1 MSGQPGNL
9 APGQPHELSVDSCAA
24 PLCELEKA
32 ILRGMGSVPNRT
44 SYELQL
50 PADLSAFRCDDRVVK
65 TPGAELPSSRPEPCR
80 KWSCRR
86 PV

>member
-9 APGQPHELSVDSCAA
+9 APGQPHELSVDSCDA

-44 SYELQL
+44 SYELHL
-50 PADLSAFRCDDRVVK
+50 PAQVNAQLRMGWAEPNSDGERTVNGRSAN
-65 TPGAELPSSRPEPCR
+65 G
-80 KWSCRR
+80 
-86 PV
+86 